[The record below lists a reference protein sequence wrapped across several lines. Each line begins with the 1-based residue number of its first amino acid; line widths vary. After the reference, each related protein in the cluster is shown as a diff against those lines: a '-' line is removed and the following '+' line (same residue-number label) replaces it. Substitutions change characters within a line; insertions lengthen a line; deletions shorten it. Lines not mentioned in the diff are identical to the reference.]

1 MPARWPTDTQ
11 FKEVVLYVEEKTCR
25 TCGSGLIIRKDRIHC
40 IYSLQ
45 GPLKLVCKL
54 SCCSNKHCPERKT
67 LISPRAE
74 IPITM
79 PRWRLGWDIV
89 LWMGF
94 RRYKRHWSIP
104 QMQAELVDSYQ
115 LQLSKYTMRR
125 YLKKY
130 QLMVAAHHQDGSRL
144 AEVYHGEIDVILSI
158 DGLQPEKGHE
168 TLYVVRELRQQRI
181 WFAESLLSSST
192 AEIRKLIQRAK
203 QMAQQVQKPVRGWIS
218 DKQEAFVTTIA
229 AEFPGTPH
237 RYCDNH
243 FLRDL
248 AQGMLEQDSHAKVQ
262 MRKKIRGLRSLEK
275 ETLAELDQACPD
287 QFPLNPRQRAYAAQI
302 VLDYCAAVRGIL
314 NDNHGGPLTPPGW
327 RMAQALDAICHSL
340 HQNLQQPTTPISSKL
355 RRLYQYIQ
363 RGLILYHQDSSRI
376 TDYVQTLKQV
386 WKTLDSAQGKL
397 AERQAQFHQ
406 IRKQCAKSIDPIRV
420 EMSTVMK
427 NFAPG
432 LFVGSDDEDLP
443 GDNLELER
451 WIKSPKGHER
461 NIHGRQHVGLRLVY
475 EGPTLLPALD
485 AHLKRTTPFTY
496 HDLLPYVDAEE
507 PESQRKAIERHRI
520 MTKASSKK
528 NGQNC

>member
-144 AEVYHGEIDVILSI
+144 AEVYHGEIDMILSI

-218 DKQEAFVTTIA
+218 DKQGSNTIMPPLYPLSA
-229 AEFPGTPH
+229 VSAL
-237 RYCDNH
+237 N
-243 FLRDL
+243 
-248 AQGMLEQDSHAKVQ
+248 
-262 MRKKIRGLRSLEK
+262 KI
-275 ETLAELDQACPD
+275 
-287 QFPLNPRQRAYAAQI
+287 
-302 VLDYCAAVRGIL
+302 
-314 NDNHGGPLTPPGW
+314 PP
-327 RMAQALDAICHSL
+327 
-340 HQNLQQPTTPISSKL
+340 
-355 RRLYQYIQ
+355 
-363 RGLILYHQDSSRI
+363 
-376 TDYVQTLKQV
+376 
-386 WKTLDSAQGKL
+386 
-397 AERQAQFHQ
+397 F
-406 IRKQCAKSIDPIRV
+406 
-420 EMSTVMK
+420 
-427 NFAPG
+427 
-432 LFVGSDDEDLP
+432 
-443 GDNLELER
+443 
-451 WIKSPKGHER
+451 
-461 NIHGRQHVGLRLVY
+461 
-475 EGPTLLPALD
+475 
-485 AHLKRTTPFTY
+485 
-496 HDLLPYVDAEE
+496 
-507 PESQRKAIERHRI
+507 
-520 MTKASSKK
+520 
-528 NGQNC
+528 